1 MVSRFL
7 NLFRR
12 KRLERELDAELRY
25 HIESLEAEHRARG
38 LSPYEA
44 RLAARRDFGGLAQ
57 AQEAY
62 RDQRG
67 IPMLETLWR
76 DIRFSLR
83 SILRTPIV
91 TLAVIATLGIGIG
104 ANTTIFSIV
113 NAVLIKPLPYPDAD
127 RLITVSHS
135 APGVNIDDL
144 GSAPYLYFIERE
156 QNRTLEGI
164 GLWRN
169 GVATVSGKGEPERLM
184 SLTVTAG
191 VLPLLGIDPL
201 LGRYFSEDDDARGA
215 RNPRMGRRGECAG
228 QASARRVCQRRL
240 ARNRRR
246 R

>member
-1 MVSRFL
+1 MFSRFW

-25 HIESLEAEHRARG
+25 HIESLEAEYRARG

-44 RLAARRDFGGLAQ
+44 HLSARRDFGGS
-57 AQEAY
+57 EHIRDAY

-83 SILRTPIV
+83 SIGRTPVV
-91 TLAVIATLGIGIG
+91 TLAVIATLGIAVG
-104 ANTTIFSIV
+104 ANTTIFGIV

-127 RLITVSHS
+127 RLITMSHN

-144 GSAPYLYFIERE
+144 GSAPYLYFMERDE
-156 QNRTLEGI
+156 NRTLEGI

-169 GVATVSGKGEPERLM
+169 GSAY
-184 SLTVTAG
+184 VT
-191 VLPLLGIDPL
+191 
-201 LGRYFSEDDDARGA
+201 
-215 RNPRMGRRGECAG
+215 
-228 QASARRVCQRRL
+228 
-240 ARNRRR
+240 
-246 R
+246 